1 MGAPGE
7 DSSSTGVGS
16 LPNEGASNSGA
27 VYVFT
32 RSGSTW
38 TEQAYIKASN
48 TGGIDLFGWSVALSG
63 DTLAVGAPGEDSSAS
78 DSGAVYVFTRS
89 GSTWTE
95 QAYIKASNTGEF
107 DLFGESVALSGDTL
121 VVGARFEDTGSGAV
135 YVFTRSGSTWT
146 EQAYI
151 KASNTGEGDQ
161 FGWSVALSGDTLA
174 VGAPGEN
181 SSSTGVGSLP
191 NEGAS
196 DSGAVYVF
204 TRSGSTW
211 TEQAYIKA
219 SNTGGLDSFGESVAL
234 SGDTLAV
241 GPLVRTAA
249 APASAAFRTK
259 VLRTAARSTCSAER
273 HVAPQWVRAT
283 GRS

>member
-1 MGAPGE
+1 MRVTTSAAETREYFVDVTRQAGMEFAQQAYIKASNTGPDDEFGYSVALSGDTLAVGALQE

-16 LPNEGASNSGA
+16 LPNEGA
-27 VYVFT
+27 V
-32 RSGSTW
+32 
-38 TEQAYIKASN
+38 
-48 TGGIDLFGWSVALSG
+48 
-63 DTLAVGAPGEDSSAS
+63 
-78 DSGAVYVFTRS
+78 
-89 GSTWTE
+89 
-95 QAYIKASNTGEF
+95 
-107 DLFGESVALSGDTL
+107 
-121 VVGARFEDTGSGAV
+121 GSGAV

-174 VGAPGEN
+174 VGAPCED

-219 SNTGGLDSFGESVAL
+219 SNTGGLTGSA
-234 SGDTLAV
+234 
-241 GPLVRTAA
+241 GP
-249 APASAAFRTK
+249 
-259 VLRTAARSTCSAER
+259 
-273 HVAPQWVRAT
+273 
-283 GRS
+283 